1 MAFDTHGAK
10 SVERAF
16 TRFEVRGFKEE
27 KREIT
32 GWATTPTTDRVGDIV
47 DPMGA
52 KIGAGIKL
60 LWQHN
65 HEKPVGEVKFGK
77 PTKSGIPFTA
87 TFKKP
92 KDDYPQT
99 LKDRLEEAWVS
110 VRDGLVEF
118 VSIGF
123 REIAHEVMQTGW
135 KFTEWEML
143 ELSLVTIPANAEATI
158 NTVKSIDR
166 KLRGASAD
174 EKREGREKPAG
185 VSASHS
191 KSLSKGKTEM
201 TTFSEQVTALEAD
214 KERIKSALNKF
225 DLDNMDE
232 ADEERFD
239 ELEAQLDE
247 VQKKLKRAKRL
258 EAINIDKAAPVKE
271 VKSGDDASKARGN
284 YQRNTVL
291 GPNANTPKGASFARA
306 VICLANAQGSSE
318 VAAQLAER
326 HYENDKRVANFL
338 RLTPEMKAAV
348 PAAYVGDSGGW
359 AEDIAEAQTVGTE
372 FIEYLRPMTIV
383 DRLQGFRRVPF
394 NVKVSRMT
402 TGQAGYWVGEAKPTP
417 LTSGVFDTVTLGLT
431 KVGGI
436 SVMSKEQ
443 MRFSNINA
451 EAAIRDDL
459 ARAVVAKLD
468 STFIGT
474 GAASAGVSPAGLLNG
489 VSAQSSAGD
498 TADDVREDL
507 ATLYKLFSA
516 AEIDLEGISFVTTGR
531 LKKAI
536 SLMRSSLGINEF
548 PGADTT
554 LDGQPFLGSNHVGGG
569 DLIGIST
576 RDILLADD
584 GQVDISFSDQA
595 SLEMLD
601 SSLQQDPTAGTGA
614 AMVSLWQN
622 GLVGIKV
629 ERFIN
634 WVKARSAAVQFV
646 GDATYL
652 GVATA

>member
-1 MAFDTHGAK
+1 MAFDTHGAQ

-16 TRFEVRGFKEE
+16 TRIEVKGFKEA

-52 KIGAGIKL
+52 KIGKGVKL

-87 TFKKP
+87 TFQKP

-166 KLRGASAD
+166 TLRGASA
-174 EKREGREKPAG
+174 EMKRDRRANAAG
-185 VSASHS
+185 VTAS
-191 KSLSKGKTEM
+191 KSKSQGKTEM
-201 TTFSEQVTALEAD
+201 TTISEQVSALEAD

-225 DLDNMDE
+225 DLNDMDE

-239 ELEAQLDE
+239 ELEAELAD

-258 EAINIDKAAPVKE
+258 EEINVEKAVPVKE
-271 VKSGDDASKARGN
+271 VKSGADASASRGGD
-284 YQRNTVL
+284 RRTTVL
-291 GPNANTPKGASFARA
+291 GPNSNVPKGASFARA

-326 HYENDKRVANFL
+326 HYSDDKRVANFL

-359 AEDIAEAQTVGTE
+359 AEDIAEAQTVGSE
-372 FIEYLRPMTIV
+372 FIDYLRPMTIV
-383 DRLQGFRRVPF
+383 DRLSGFRRVPF

-417 LTSGVFDTVTLGLT
+417 LTSGVFDTVTLGYT

-443 MRFSNINA
+443 MRLSNINA

-569 DLIGIST
+569 DLVGIST

-601 SSLQQDPTAGTGA
+601 TSLQQDATAGTGA

-634 WVKARSAAVQFV
+634 WVKARSAAVQLV